1 MKENNSKKGTLIN
14 TIRIVSFAFLAFL
27 FVMFILGVTV
37 MPNYEESSKESFVFS
52 NKMEKDYILKKV
64 DEVIDSSYKVNVKKQ
79 NIQKDDDVII
89 YSTGNKVL
97 DHIIQP
103 ITVHVDK
110 DLVIVVASRYFI
122 DNLRKVLR

>member
-14 TIRIVSFAFLAFL
+14 TIIIVSFAFLAFL

>member
-27 FVMFILGVTV
+27 FVMFIMGVTA

-64 DEVIDSSYKVNVKKQ
+64 NEVIDSSYKVNVKKQ

>member
-27 FVMFILGVTV
+27 FVMFIMGVTV

-64 DEVIDSSYKVNVKKQ
+64 NEVIDSSYKFNVKKQ

>member
-27 FVMFILGVTV
+27 FVMFIMGVTV

>member
-64 DEVIDSSYKVNVKKQ
+64 NEVIDSSYKVNVKKQ

>member
-27 FVMFILGVTV
+27 FVMFIMGVTV

-64 DEVIDSSYKVNVKKQ
+64 NEVIDSSYKVNVKKQ

>member
-1 MKENNSKKGTLIN
+1 
-14 TIRIVSFAFLAFL
+14 
-27 FVMFILGVTV
+27 

-64 DEVIDSSYKVNVKKQ
+64 NEVIDSSYKVNVKKQ

>member
-1 MKENNSKKGTLIN
+1 MKENNLKKGTLIN

-27 FVMFILGVTV
+27 FVMFIMGVTV

-64 DEVIDSSYKVNVKKQ
+64 NEVIDSSYKFNVKKQ

>member
-1 MKENNSKKGTLIN
+1 MKENNLKKGTLIN

-27 FVMFILGVTV
+27 FVMFIMGVTV

-64 DEVIDSSYKVNVKKQ
+64 NEVIDSSYKVNVKKQ

>member
-64 DEVIDSSYKVNVKKQ
+64 NEVIDSSYKFNVKKQ